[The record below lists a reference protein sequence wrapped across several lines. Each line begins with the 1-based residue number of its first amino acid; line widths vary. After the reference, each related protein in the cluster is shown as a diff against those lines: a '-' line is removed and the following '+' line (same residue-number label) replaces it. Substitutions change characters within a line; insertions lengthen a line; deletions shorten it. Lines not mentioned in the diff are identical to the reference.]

1 MDRPLRKRSFEIIAS
16 QPPEVL
22 FAVRLS
28 EVRDAWFT
36 LLWAPYMPQSW
47 FAFFGALDRL
57 EAERLRAM
65 RGR

>member
-1 MDRPLRKRSFEIIAS
+1 MIQRKLKLASS

-57 EAERLRAM
+57 ESERLRAM